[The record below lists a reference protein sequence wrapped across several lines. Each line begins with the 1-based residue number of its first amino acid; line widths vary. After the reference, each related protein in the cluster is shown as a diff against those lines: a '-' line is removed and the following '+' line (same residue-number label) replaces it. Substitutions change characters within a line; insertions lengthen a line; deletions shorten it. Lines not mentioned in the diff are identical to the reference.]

1 MSGIEIYVTP
11 FCPYCRRALALLRS
25 KRVAAR
31 VIDVF
36 RHPERRQEMEG
47 RAAGRTSVPQ
57 IFIDGKHVGG
67 CDELYQLER
76 RGCLDSLLAGHLA
89 STEAELV
96 DWTHE
101 QIPIRSLPSIPWV
114 PFTSLG
120 RWALRTLRLKQK
132 LD

>member
-11 FCPYCRRALALLRS
+11 FCPYCRRALALLQS
-25 KRVAAR
+25 KRIAAR

-76 RGCLDSLLAGHLA
+76 RGRLDSLLAGHL
-89 STEAELV
+89 SSIEAEV
-96 DWTHE
+96 ADSAHE
-101 QIPIRSLPSIPWV
+101 PIPIRSLPSTLWV
-114 PFTSLG
+114 PFKSLS
-120 RWALRTLRLKQK
+120 RWALRAFRLKQ
-132 LD
+132 